1 MPFQLRLVIELL
13 FTVVADVHH
22 SREITRQGVIGVDVV
37 VQWCQVIS
45 FLLDH
50 NHGQLMLIVVVQ
62 WYQDIS
68 FLLDHNHGQLMLVE
82 GRHVDSESLT
92 LTLSVM

>member
-22 SREITRQGVIGVDVV
+22 SRELTRQGVIGVDVV

-45 FLLDH
+45 FLLY
-50 NHGQLMLIVVVQ
+50 NV
-62 WYQDIS
+62 
-68 FLLDHNHGQLMLVE
+68 F
-82 GRHVDSESLT
+82 
-92 LTLSVM
+92 

>member
-22 SREITRQGVIGVDVV
+22 SRELTREEVIEVDVV
-37 VQWCQVIS
+37 GQWCQDIG

-50 NHGQLMLIVVVQ
+50 NHGQLL
-62 WYQDIS
+62 
-68 FLLDHNHGQLMLVE
+68 LVE
-82 GRHVDSESLT
+82 GRHVDSESVMT
-92 LTLSVM
+92 LTVM